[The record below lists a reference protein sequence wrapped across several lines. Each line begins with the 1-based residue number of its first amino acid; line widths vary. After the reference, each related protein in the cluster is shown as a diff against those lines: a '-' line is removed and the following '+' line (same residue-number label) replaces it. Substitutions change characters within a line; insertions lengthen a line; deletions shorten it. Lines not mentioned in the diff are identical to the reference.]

1 MKDQKPVDPQIV
13 RKVRELVA
21 QTLRIKPDDVKED
34 ASLVNDLGAESI
46 DLLELRFLLEKSFK
60 IPISEKELRASAAG
74 KTPAEVARNLTAI
87 AIAREIERRI
97 GTIAG
102 ESKA

>member
-1 MKDQKPVDPQIV
+1 MTDQNPVDQQILH
-13 RKVRELVA
+13 RVRELIA
-21 QTLRIKPDDVKED
+21 QTLRIKLDDVKEG

-60 IPISEKELRASAAG
+60 IPLSEKELRGAAAG
-74 KTPAEVARNLTAI
+74 KTPAEIAKNLTPV

-97 GTIAG
+97 GTAAG